1 METKL
6 WFAGAHTAPAPAPT
20 TLRRRCLAGGLRVIP
35 KVDHKLGLAA
45 AICASLHGGSAELQ
59 EIIESSKHLVANV
72 GAVSRAT
79 EIASAQTSATN
90 IECVERLAHGRSA
103 PPPDAYI
110 MALPNGVCRPFVDA
124 VRSAGP
130 SHGVVV
136 DLSADH
142 RFDNEWVYGLPGT
155 SQ

>member
-1 METKL
+1 MSSRE
-6 WFAGAHTAPAPAPT
+6 
-20 TLRRRCLAGGLRVIP
+20 LAGYPLDEYTKGDITYENIGPR
-35 KVDHKLGLAA
+35 
-45 AICASLHGGSAELQ
+45 EL
-59 EIIESSKHLVANV
+59 
-72 GAVSRAT
+72 
-79 EIASAQTSATN
+79 
-90 IECVERLAHGRSA
+90 ERLAHGRSA